1 MCADVSSANVVGYAQ
16 NGKKTGYAFACFG
29 SSFVKP
35 GTTGYTLK
43 DLEIKLPTTVKNQT
57 VARGNYIQFFATGT
71 LLKVD
76 PDRKFYQW
84 QGQWYRAYGSG
95 VTTDVPVEKPEEI
108 TMSIGEGFVTKLG
121 TANAAVQYAGE
132 VISGGEAKQ
141 LSVGKIGTYAFSVLA
156 NPCPYDI
163 TLKDLDIALPATV
176 KNQTVARGNYI
187 QLLAT
192 GTLLKV
198 DADSKF
204 YKWQGTWYRSY
215 GSGVTTDVPIEK
227 PEEIKILANEGFVA
241 KLGTANA
248 KVVFPTAL

>member
-1 MCADVSSANVVGYAQ
+1 MFADVTSANVVGYAQ

-43 DLEIKLPTTVKNQT
+43 DLEIKLPASVKNPT
-57 VARGNYIQFFATGT
+57 VARGNYIQFFAAGT
-71 LLKVD
+71 SPKLDV
-76 PDRKFYQW
+76 DRKFYQW
-84 QGQWYRAYGSG
+84 QGNWYRAYGSG
-95 VTTDVPVEKPEEI
+95 AATDVLVEKPEEI
-108 TMSIGEGFVTKLG
+108 TMSIGEGFLVKLG

-132 VISGGEAKQ
+132 VISGGESKT
-141 LSVGKIGTYAFSVLA
+141 LSVGKIGSYAFSVLA

-163 TLKDLDIALPATV
+163 TLKDLDIALPASV
-176 KNQTVARGNYI
+176 KNPTVARGNYI
-187 QLLAT
+187 QFFAA
-192 GTLLKV
+192 GTSPKLDV
-198 DADSKF
+198 DSKF
-204 YKWQGTWYRSY
+204 YKWQGTWYRAY
-215 GSGVTTDVPIEK
+215 GSGAATDVPVEK